1 MIALLCVESNVWV
14 FCLMT
19 RNNLHSTFCALG
31 LLDILSGDMQ
41 KGIKIQTKHLD
52 ALIELHN
59 TTGTFA
65 RNVQHLFSDSDIQVL
80 MDVLKAVFLPYESF
94 KQR

>member
-52 ALIELHN
+52 TLIELHN